1 MSRITEQTEIAASA
15 ITSVLDGLP
24 RVGAVPA
31 AEWAETANEIEHLGR
46 LIDAARIAVAAA
58 AASAGRSLP
67 AVAEPLGAR
76 SGADALAGC
85 AGISEV
91 EARRRI
97 RLAEALTPDL
107 SITGAVMSERYPDLA
122 AAMRDGRIGVEAAGV
137 IVRELDAVRI
147 RADLDDLAAAED
159 GLVTF
164 AAARDGGVPARTEF
178 VADAAKAWASAID
191 PDGARPR
198 EERMLRRRSFRMGV
212 EDADGGRPCAGY
224 LAGELALELEAL
236 IEGHRRAGT
245 GVTFDPD
252 PLDLTDPDDPDSPP
266 LPHDDRTPQ
275 QQRHDAFA
283 AIITAAARS
292 LDAPMIGGA
301 PPAVIVTVSADDL
314 NVPDGKAGDPIGRVD
329 GAGTAFSRAAVE
341 RAIDRGGFQELA
353 LDAAGAIVGIGSV
366 QRCFTPTQRRAIAA
380 RDGGCVI
387 PGCRVPASMCEVHHV
402 IPYRAGGATHTS
414 NGVLLCWWHHV
425 RIDTGPWQVLMIN
438 GVPHVRGPG
447 VPEWRRHRPRFSNR
461 HRVTSLP
468 GP

>member
-178 VADAAKAWASAID
+178 VADAA
-191 PDGARPR
+191 
-198 EERMLRRRSFRMGV
+198 
-212 EDADGGRPCAGY
+212 
-224 LAGELALELEAL
+224 
-236 IEGHRRAGT
+236 
-245 GVTFDPD
+245 
-252 PLDLTDPDDPDSPP
+252 
-266 LPHDDRTPQ
+266 
-275 QQRHDAFA
+275 
-283 AIITAAARS
+283 
-292 LDAPMIGGA
+292 
-301 PPAVIVTVSADDL
+301 
-314 NVPDGKAGDPIGRVD
+314 
-329 GAGTAFSRAAVE
+329 
-341 RAIDRGGFQELA
+341 
-353 LDAAGAIVGIGSV
+353 
-366 QRCFTPTQRRAIAA
+366 
-380 RDGGCVI
+380 
-387 PGCRVPASMCEVHHV
+387 
-402 IPYRAGGATHTS
+402 
-414 NGVLLCWWHHV
+414 
-425 RIDTGPWQVLMIN
+425 
-438 GVPHVRGPG
+438 
-447 VPEWRRHRPRFSNR
+447 
-461 HRVTSLP
+461 
-468 GP
+468 